1 MPRTLT
7 LKPRKIGTQ
16 WMLDIPDY
24 LSDTGR
30 RQRLYFKALEEAK
43 LKASELRA
51 RNHNVAIQADDF
63 PESLKPDA
71 LRAIELIHS
80 IDRDATLFQAAQLFA
95 DAHAA
100 KARSVTFAELFDLY
114 LKLKND
120 RSEVYLNE
128 LTITKRRLAQF
139 HDRRVCDIQ
148 APELESFLV
157 KLRPGARNAVMRY
170 LRAIFNVGV
179 RRQYLSSNPILQL
192 EFVRRPRKEV
202 EILLPEQFRAMLEC
216 ALRDDS
222 GLVPFLVVCGFA
234 GVRPDGEAVKIE
246 WSDYDW
252 AEGRLEVRP
261 EITKTN
267 QRRFVELEPCARE
280 WLNVYRERGGSVEGL
295 MAEFTSEANL
305 RDQREANRKAAGI
318 TYWPNSA
325 LRHSFA
331 SYWATLHDNIDK
343 LLFMLGHS
351 SLEILRRHYRK
362 AVPKT
367 EAQKYFSIFPPSA
380 ALNVVSFSSAKVG

>member
-1 MPRTLT
+1 MARPLK
-7 LKPRKIGTQ
+7 LKPRQIGDR
-16 WMLDIPDY
+16 WVLDIPAE
-24 LSDTGR
+24 LSDTGA
-30 RQRLYFKALEEAK
+30 RQRPYFKDIEEAR
-43 LKASELRA
+43 LKASEIRA
-51 RNHNVAIQADDF
+51 RKHNLRIEVGSF
-63 PESLKPDA
+63 PEILKHDA
-71 LRAIELIHS
+71 LRAIELVHS
-80 IDRDATLFQAAQLFA
+80 IDPKATLFQAAQLFA

-114 LKLKND
+114 LELKND
-120 RSEVYLNE
+120 RSKVYLNE

-216 ALRDDS
+216 ALRDDP

-280 WLNVYRERGGSVEGL
+280 WLNVYLERGESVAGL
-295 MAEFTSEANL
+295 MAKFTSESSL
-305 RDQREANRKAAGI
+305 RDHREANRKAAGI
-318 TYWPNSA
+318 THWANSI
-325 LRHSFA
+325 LRHSYA

-351 SLEILRRHYRK
+351 SLEMLRRHYRK

-367 EAQKYFSIFPPSA
+367 EAEKYFSIFPPSPA
-380 ALNVVSFSSAKVG
+380 ENVVSFSSAKVG